1 MNTKRRAWWISEVSG
16 GPGLLDRMREE
27 IEKEGPFAEEAKEV
41 LKKLQSDQ
49 N

>member
-1 MNTKRRAWWISEVSG
+1 MNPDMI
-16 GPGLLDRMREE
+16 REFCGE
-27 IEKEGPFAEEAKEV
+27 MIEKEGPFAEEAKEV